1 MAAATNKTT
10 NKTQSLYYRYFVYSS
25 EEEALRIKLYG
36 ENVSFGTV
44 VVRGVP
50 KRYTSIV
57 TDLKNTKSD
66 AIVVTKGDIRK
77 IKYTPPTR

>member
-1 MAAATNKTT
+1 MTAT
-10 NKTQSLYYRYFVYSS
+10 TQSLYYRYFVYSS
-25 EEEALRIKLYG
+25 EEEQLRIKLYG
-36 ENVSFGTV
+36 NNVSFGSV
-44 VVRGVP
+44 IVRGVP

-57 TDLKNTKSD
+57 ADLKDTKAD

>member
-1 MAAATNKTT
+1 MAV
-10 NKTQSLYYRYFVYSS
+10 KTQSLYYRYFVYSS
-25 EEEALRIKLYG
+25 EEEALRIKFHG
-36 ENVSFGTV
+36 NNASFGTV

-57 TDLKNTKSD
+57 ADLKDTKAD
-66 AIVVTKGDIRK
+66 AIVVIKGDIRK